1 VIGDGLCNCTRFI
14 NLSLLDLVDDRNGGV
29 FWWIGKLI
37 SVFRIGISSCWSSVS
52 EYALVASVFN
62 KSLIADGG
70 GGNDKRSSEVSNDD
84 NDEWNFLVVVV
95 ATSW

>member
-1 VIGDGLCNCTRFI
+1 
-14 NLSLLDLVDDRNGGV
+14 LSLLDLVDDRNGGIGGV
-29 FWWIGKLI
+29 SWWNGKLI